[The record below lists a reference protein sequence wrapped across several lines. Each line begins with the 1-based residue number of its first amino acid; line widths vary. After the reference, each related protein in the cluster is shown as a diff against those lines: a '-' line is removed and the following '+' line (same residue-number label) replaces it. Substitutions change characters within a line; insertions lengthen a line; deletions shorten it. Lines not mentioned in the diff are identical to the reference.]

1 MPHVV
6 RSITQRRRWTIAA
19 GALVPVTLV
28 ACQPELS
35 LTTVPVPT
43 EPRVAITASPA
54 QADVQPRTPIVVE
67 AQGGRLQD
75 VAVIGP
81 TGPVEG
87 RLDSAGTRWTSVTDA
102 LDYGASY
109 TIESRAYDARGNVAT
124 DVTRFSTVEPEKFFT
139 AYAEPADG
147 EVVGVG
153 IPITVNFSKK
163 VDNKAE
169 VERAM
174 VVRTP
179 EPLLGAWAWKD
190 DKTAEF
196 RPKDLWPGDMD
207 VTVELNFEGVQA
219 REGVFGEQNTSQ
231 TFRFRQ
237 SMVSVVDAATYTM
250 EVFKAGELI
259 NTVPITT
266 GKEGWET
273 REGTKVILTKERVRV
288 MDAAS
293 GGISADSPDYYRVT
307 APYAMRLTY
316 SGEFIH
322 AAPWSVASQGSA
334 NVSHGCVGL
343 SEENAAWWW
352 NQNDIGDVVIVKN
365 TGRLH
370 GNDGNGLTIWN
381 DTWPQWLERSASGAT
396 FTVTNS
402 NSNGRSDGD
411 PAQAQPASS
420 VNP

>member
-1 MPHVV
+1 M
-6 RSITQRRRWTIAA
+6 RSVAALSGRRRRWTVA
-19 GALVPVTLV
+19 GLACAGLGLA

-35 LTTVPVPT
+35 ITTAPVPQ
-43 EPRVAITASPA
+43 EPRVEITASPA
-54 QADVQPRTPIVVE
+54 SNDVQPRTPIVVQ
-67 AQGGRLQD
+67 AQGGKLHE
-75 VAVIGP
+75 VAVVGP

-87 RLDSAGTRWTSVTDA
+87 ALDDSGTRWISTVDT

-109 TIESRAYDARGNVAT
+109 TIESRAFDARGNIAT
-124 DVTRFSTVEPEKFFT
+124 DVTRFSTIEPEKFFR
-139 AYAEPADG
+139 AYVEPGQGA
-147 EVVGVG
+147 VVGVG
-153 IPITVNFSKK
+153 IPISVTFNKK

-169 VERAM
+169 IERAM

-190 DKTAEF
+190 DKTVEF
-196 RPKDLWPGDMD
+196 RPKELWPGDMD

-219 REGVFGEQNTSQ
+219 HEGVFGREDTVQ
-231 TFRFRQ
+231 TFRYRP

-250 EVFKAGELI
+250 DVFKAGELVR
-259 NTVPITT
+259 TVPVTT

-273 REGTKVILTKERVRV
+273 RTGTKVILSKERSRV
-288 MDAAS
+288 MDAAT
-293 GGISADSPDYYRVT
+293 GGISPESPNYYRVT

-322 AAPWSVASQGSA
+322 AAPWSIASHGNA

-352 NQNDIGDVVIVKN
+352 NENDIGDVVIVKN
-365 TGRLH
+365 TGRPH

-381 DTWPQWLERSASGAT
+381 DTWSQWLERSATGAF
-396 FTVTNS
+396 FTTT
-402 NSNGRSDGD
+402 
-411 PAQAQPASS
+411 AASS
-420 VNP
+420 DASGV